1 MTVQHLILFDIDGTL
16 LKTQGA
22 GRVATKNAMLEVF
35 GTASTLDSH
44 HFGGKTDYYTL
55 LELLRPHG
63 FDYETVG
70 QRMEQFVEAMGRHM
84 AESIQTYPAAPLP
97 GALEAVDYLLGREN
111 VMLGLVTGNA
121 PTSACL
127 KLESAGFDP
136 DWFAIGAYGSES
148 VNRDDLPRLALERA
162 VYYAGHEIS
171 PQQAIIIGDTALDVQ
186 AARANQMGVIGVRCG
201 FEQGNALIDANPDVL
216 IDDLSS
222 LFDVLDV

>member
-1 MTVQHLILFDIDGTL
+1 VTIQHLILFDIDGTL

-22 GRVATKNAMLEVF
+22 GRVATKGAMLEVF
-35 GTASTLDSH
+35 GTASTIDTH
-44 HFGGKTDYYTL
+44 HFGGKTDFYTL
-55 LELLRPHG
+55 LELLTPFG
-63 FDYETVG
+63 ISYETV
-70 QRMEQFVEAMGRHM
+70 RMSMDAFVEAMGRHM
-84 AESIQTYPAAPLP
+84 AESIQAYPAAPLP

-136 DWFAIGAYGSES
+136 DWFAVGAYGSEA
-148 VNRDDLPRLALERA
+148 VNRDDLPNLALKRA
-162 VYYAGHEIS
+162 IQYAGHDIS

-186 AARANQMGVIGVRCG
+186 AARANNMGVIGVRCG

-222 LFDVLDV
+222 LFDVLNV